1 MSIMNRIKF
10 IHSARDPLDFN
21 DACQAV
27 EDYVNA
33 DEQKRAEM
41 LADDPNLEPVAKR
54 VSKHEDELARGI
66 AAARKRAARKPASLG
81 KWERFLPRGAK

>member
-1 MSIMNRIKF
+1 MNRIKF